1 MTTHEINLLIER
13 YLDGTTT
20 PAEERELALAVQQ
33 PDAPP
38 EWAIIAEML
47 GELTTDAALYD
58 NIMAQRAP
66 QPAKQD
72 ATPAKQDATP
82 AKRFVRLWPWAA
94 AACVAVALG
103 LSYNYIHRATPQ
115 EIAHTEP
122 PQLPPKAKQA
132 EAPTPLEASEATA
145 DAPLIAAAET
155 EEPPLPE
162 PPREASEATTDA
174 PLIAAAE
181 TEEPPFLE
189 PPREATDSSITDT
202 PDTPDTRLYLAL
214 LAEVEARAFQIEQS
228 EQRLYQPLLDEI
240 LANIQQQ
247 SNRPELSL

>member
-1 MTTHEINLLIER
+1 MTSREINLLIER
-13 YLDGTTT
+13 YLDGATT
-20 PAEERELALAVQQ
+20 PAEERRLALAVSA

-58 NIMAQRAP
+58 DIMAQRAP

-72 ATPAKQDATP
+72 ATPAK
-82 AKRFVRLWPWAA
+82 RLVRLWPWAA

-122 PQLPPKAKQA
+122 PQLPPKVKQA

-240 LANIQQQ
+240 LVNIQQH

>member
-1 MTTHEINLLIER
+1 MTSREINLLIER
-13 YLDGTTT
+13 YLDGATT
-20 PAEERELALAVQQ
+20 PAEERRLALAVSA

-58 NIMAQRAP
+58 DIMAQRAP

-202 PDTPDTRLYLAL
+202 PDTRLYLAL

-240 LANIQQQ
+240 LVNIQQQ